1 MRFGSALET
10 IARAWISSPLVRT
23 TPVAP
28 PPATATWATSAD
40 VLIWT
45 PAARAAAASASTS
58 AAAPPFANQPVA
70 IGSASVAPSSSST
83 AALPAD
89 HGPRNDPRMPPA
101 ARAARSGSLSNHS
114 PARSATAIGIQ
125 RSRRYASALPNA
137 RNLRPAL
144 SASNRSARDGSS
156 TDGGAADD
164 SARSTPLMRAKLARN
179 FGYWSASLDENARML

>member
-1 MRFGSALET
+1 EMACTS
-10 IARAWISSPLVRT
+10 
-23 TPVAP
+23 TPV
-28 PPATATWATSAD
+28 
-40 VLIWT
+40 LIST
-45 PAARAAAASASTS
+45 PSSRAAAASASAT
-58 AAAPPFANQPVA
+58 APMPPRACQPLPIGWPFP
-70 IGSASVAPSSSST
+70 APSSKRS
-83 AALPAD
+83 APLPAD

-101 ARAARSGSLSNHS
+101 ATAARSGSLSNHS